1 MKRAMSAPGFAA
13 LEILAKG
20 RESAEALNSMLDQQQ
35 LPEVSTMPHELRGLV
50 EQILHCCDR
59 ALAALSG
66 GTGGG
71 TCKKRNPEHG
81 SPVDLPCTTR
91 SKRLRA
97 RGGERGIQVQKKW
110 TTEDGFAWRKYGQ
123 KNIHGSKQPR
133 LYFHCSYKDD
143 SGCMARRQVQQS
155 EASSSVY
162 VITYFGEH
170 TCGVDATAIGH
181 DEKMEQFVINFGSG
195 TMVAQQSGS
204 PWSSCDDDGLVVNR
218 ETPDLCNSPKDEE
231 ELQEGMVA
239 AELIEQSTRVLEL
252 MSMSSPWSE
261 HLGRCQEWEVGH
273 SKSLFDIDEFIDID
287 SLLQ

>member
-1 MKRAMSAPGFAA
+1 MKKVMSAPGFAA

-20 RESAEALNSMLDQQQ
+20 RESAEALHSMLHQQQ
-35 LPEVSTMPHELRGLV
+35 LPEVSTMPHELWALV

-71 TCKKRNPEHG
+71 ACKKRNPEHG

-91 SKRLRA
+91 SKRLRV

-110 TTEDGFAWRKYGQ
+110 TMEDGFAWRKYGQ

-143 SGCMARRQVQQS
+143 SGCMGRRQVQQS
-155 EASSSVY
+155 EADSSVY

-170 TCGVDATAIGH
+170 TCG
-181 DEKMEQFVINFGSG
+181 QNS
-195 TMVAQQSGS
+195 SR
-204 PWSSCDDDGLVVNR
+204 WSSCDDDGLVVNR
-218 ETPDLCNSPKDEE
+218 ETPDLCNSPEDE
-231 ELQEGMVA
+231 ELQEGTVNVA
-239 AELIEQSTRVLEL
+239 AELLEQSTPVLEL
-252 MSMSSPWSE
+252 MSMSSPWLE
-261 HLGRCQEWEVGH
+261 HLGRCQEWEVGY
-273 SKSLFDIDEFIDID
+273 SKSLFNIDEFIDID

>member
-1 MKRAMSAPGFAA
+1 MKKVMSAPGFEA

-20 RESAEALNSMLDQQQ
+20 RESAEALHSMLHQQQ
-35 LPEVSTMPHELRGLV
+35 LPEVSTMPHELWGLV

-71 TCKKRNPEHG
+71 ACKKRNPEHG

-91 SKRLRA
+91 SKRLRV

-110 TTEDGFAWRKYGQ
+110 TKEDGFAWRKYGQ
-123 KNIHGSKQPR
+123 KNIHGSKQQ
-133 LYFHCSYKDD
+133 SYKDD

-155 EASSSVY
+155 EADSSVY

-181 DEKMEQFVINFGSG
+181 DEKMQQFVINFGSG
-195 TMVAQQSGS
+195 SMNAQQNGLR
-204 PWSSCDDDGLVVNR
+204 WSSCDDDGLVVNR
-218 ETPDLCNSPKDEE
+218 ETPDLCNSPEDE
-231 ELQEGMVA
+231 ELQEGTVNVA
-239 AELIEQSTRVLEL
+239 AELLEQSTPVLEL
-252 MSMSSPWSE
+252 MSMSSPWLE
-261 HLGRCQEWEVGH
+261 HLGRCQEWEVGY
-273 SKSLFDIDEFIDID
+273 SKSLFNIDEFIDID